1 MPDGQA
7 RDEALMAQV
16 AQGQTPALEQLLR
29 RHADALLTFI
39 RRMVLD
45 HHRSEELFQD
55 VFLTVWTKRRLYE
68 SPRPF
73 KPWLYAIALNKC
85 RAFFRSRVPAG
96 VSLNGAAASAL
107 AAPPDGSP
115 PERAIADETDRQ
127 VLEAVHELPPQQRAV
142 VLLRVW
148 DDLAYPAIAEVVGC
162 TEGTVRS
169 HMHHGLL
176 ALRRALQPRLGG
188 VEQFLEGK
196 R

>member
-1 MPDGQA
+1 MPDGQT

-16 AQGQTPALEQLLR
+16 VLGQNPALELLLR

-55 VFLTVWTKRRLYE
+55 VFLTVWTKRKLYE

-85 RAFFRSRVPAG
+85 RAFFRSRVPPG
-96 VSLNGAAASAL
+96 VSLNGAAATL

-115 PERAIADETDRQ
+115 PERVIAEETDRQ

-148 DDLAYPAIAEVVGC
+148 DDLAYAAIAEVVGC

-176 ALRRALQPRLGG
+176 ALRRALQPRLGS
-188 VEQFLEGK
+188 VERVLEGK